1 MLKWLWIL
9 LAVVFVCIL
18 GGSLSKV
25 LRLKRNIIESS
36 LSLSVYCKRKETL
49 MDKITEYLK
58 RQKIAQETGIY
69 EILEKF
75 RNTKNMSEKVGI
87 GDTFSQKINELIQQE
102 YQLRFDAEIME
113 QITVLKEVDEKIRY
127 SKDKYDISVVSYDI
141 ARKRTILFFLMP
153 KHKERGD
160 SKVYEE

>member
-1 MLKWLWIL
+1 MLKWLLIL

-18 GGSLSKV
+18 VGSFSKIF
-25 LRLKRNIIESS
+25 RLKRNIIESN

-58 RQKIAQETGIY
+58 QRKIAQETGIY
-69 EILEKF
+69 EILEEF

-87 GDTFSQKINELIQQE
+87 GDTFSQKLNELIQKE

-113 QITVLKEVDEKIRY
+113 QITVLKEVDEKIRQ
-127 SKDKYDISVVSYDI
+127 SKDKYEISIVSYDV
-141 ARKRTILFFLMP
+141 ARKHNILFFSNISLLRTG
-153 KHKERGD
+153 KCGVR
-160 SKVYEE
+160 Y